1 MRKEVFRVHD
11 KIQIISPNIF
21 VRCGYPLTKE
31 LAIKNLVTFK
41 EKQKIA
47 DLVGVYLHND
57 DQDNLE
63 PIWDELS
70 NGNKSS
76 AYFDILDK
84 FALLKMRQNN
94 FGGSER
100 KVYTEFK
107 PEYLNATGTILS
119 KKCVQSGIHH
129 SGGNYCGEWEPS
141 YLANQKTHIILEVWL
156 DCIKNNTYDSYRVKI
171 EETWCKKI

>member
-1 MRKEVFRVHD
+1 MRKEVFRVND

-31 LAIKNLVTFK
+31 LAIKNLVSFE
-41 EKQKIA
+41 EKKKIA

-70 NGNKSS
+70 NGNRSS
-76 AYFDILDK
+76 AYYDILDK

-100 KVYTEFK
+100 KVYTELK
-107 PEYLNATGTILS
+107 PEYLNAVGSIIS
-119 KKCVQSGIHH
+119 KKCVQSGIH
-129 SGGNYCGEWEPS
+129 SNGGNYYEREPN
-141 YLANQKTHIILEVWL
+141 YLANQKTHIILDIYLES
-156 DCIKNNTYDSYRVKI
+156 NNFITNFVKI
-171 EETWCKKI
+171 EKTWCKKI